1 MDELE
6 KLFAEASA
14 SVKRAVQKTDE
25 PAAPPPPPPPTPAA
39 PEAVAEA
46 PEPAA
51 PPPPPPAPARS
62 AEPTKVSGGSRT
74 DSGLVL
80 TGPGGT
86 YPVEWSQIRG
96 VALGRTDRGQ
106 ALAFQAAGALYYF
119 EDSEMNYKGLLAP
132 LEPTAMANWRNLVTE
147 FSQKSGSADDPG
159 VLAITQGAGMLP
171 RHPSLEAFLASRR

>member
-25 PAAPPPPPPPTPAA
+25 PAAPPPPPEPEPVAQVEEPAA
-39 PEAVAEA
+39 
-46 PEPAA
+46 PAA
-51 PPPPPPAPARS
+51 PPPPPPAPARA

-74 DSGLVL
+74 DTGLVL

-106 ALAFQAAGALYYF
+106 ALAFQAGGALYYF

-147 FSQKSGSADDPG
+147 LSQKSGSADDPG

-171 RHPSLEAFLASRR
+171 RHPSLDAFLASRR